1 MFLGDGKFLEQAD
14 IPHFRTGLPQR
25 VAPDFTVFQFHKAKS
40 VCVEPARRIGIAEL
54 RILTRHVVGPLCRG
68 SRALPVALL
77 RDREGETSLISKDP
91 TYRPDLSS
99 DSSRVAPIPG
109 RRNAPHEA
117 GGVAMAVV
125 IFAVC
130 ALVGKPV
137 LVLHPLYCARQT
149 LVSSIRL

>member
-25 VAPDFTVFQFHKAKS
+25 VAPDFTVFQFRKAKS

-91 TYRPDLSS
+91 IERPVFESEGLGA
-99 DSSRVAPIPG
+99 APIRG
-109 RRNAPHEA
+109 RRNAPQEA
-117 GGVAMAVV
+117 GCEAM
-125 IFAVC
+125 
-130 ALVGKPV
+130 
-137 LVLHPLYCARQT
+137 
-149 LVSSIRL
+149 S